1 MARVPIS
8 TGSIPRPTLKTLLI
22 VYGGA
27 ALTEDRITTDLL
39 GENGGGAERDRTA
52 DLRSAIAALSHLSYS
67 PVPGCG
73 PFRRAHAGLSIP
85 EILLLCVRVTR
96 ARGAGP
102 RGHRSRA

>member
-39 GENGGGAERDRTA
+39 GENGGGAERELHKRLPNP
-52 DLRSAIAALSHLSYS
+52 LRRKK
-67 PVPGCG
+67 P
-73 PFRRAHAGLSIP
+73 
-85 EILLLCVRVTR
+85 
-96 ARGAGP
+96 
-102 RGHRSRA
+102 